1 MEVLPK
7 ILKKIEESGL
17 IHGFHV
23 RLNNTDG
30 ECISHLFANY
40 TILFC
45 DASRE

>member
-1 MEVLPK
+1 MEVLRK

-30 ECISHLFANY
+30 KCISHLFANY
-40 TILFC
+40 TIIVW
-45 DASRE
+45 DASKE

>member
-1 MEVLPK
+1 MEVLCK
-7 ILKKIEESGL
+7 ILKKIEERGL

-23 RLNNTDG
+23 RLNNIDG